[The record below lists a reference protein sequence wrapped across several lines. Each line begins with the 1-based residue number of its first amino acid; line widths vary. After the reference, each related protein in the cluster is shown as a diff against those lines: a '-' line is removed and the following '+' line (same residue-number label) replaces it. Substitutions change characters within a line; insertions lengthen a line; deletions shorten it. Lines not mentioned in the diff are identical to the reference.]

1 MTEKQKKQI
10 EELKEILKQPS
21 IAAKNQGMQKMAEKI
36 EQKLKELGAETKK
49 IQVEN
54 SYPYIYAEIGEGPKT
69 LLIYDH
75 YDVQPCDNIDLWES
89 DPFEPEIR
97 DGKLYA
103 RGVSDNKGYFMLRVQ
118 AIREILEEDNK
129 LPIKIKFLVEGE
141 EEIGSPNLHTLSEE
155 YGYLWE
161 DADICLW
168 ESGGVNEND
177 EPEMALGQKG
187 ITYIELSCEKGERDL
202 HSGNASFVDSPVWRL
217 VHALSTLRD
226 KNGKVTVPELQKQI
240 KEPTE
245 KEEEIIKNKKWD
257 GDKLLESF
265 GREEFLAGR
274 SKQEEVLN
282 NHYFAGTCN
291 ICGIWGG
298 FTELGGIKTVIPNKA
313 TAKIDFR
320 LVADQDSTR
329 VADFIR
335 DHLDKN
341 GFDDVKV
348 KELLNEPVSKSDI
361 NNPLLQKVVSIIGEG
376 YGTDVQL
383 AVTAGSSG
391 PGYYVAS
398 KYNMPIFHLGG
409 GYPGTKAHAPNE
421 NVRLEDY
428 FKVIEVTK
436 KVIRELG
443 KIE

>member
-36 EQKLKELGAETKK
+36 EQTLIKLGAETKK
-49 IQVEN
+49 IEVGN

-75 YDVQPCDNIDLWES
+75 YDVQPCDNMELWES
-89 DPFEPEIR
+89 DPFKPEIR

-103 RGVSDNKGYFMLRVQ
+103 RGVSDNKGNFLSRVQ
-118 AIREILEEDNK
+118 AIRDILESDNE

-177 EPEMALGQKG
+177 EPEMVLGQKG
-187 ITYIELSCEKGERDL
+187 ITYIELSCEMGERDL
-202 HSGNASFVDSPVWRL
+202 HSGNASLVDSPVWRL
-217 VHALSTLRD
+217 IHALAILRD
-226 KNGKVTVPELQKQI
+226 KEGNVTIPDLQEQVKS
-240 KEPTE
+240 PTE
-245 KEEEIIKNKKWD
+245 KEKEIIKNKKWD
-257 GDKLLESF
+257 GEKLLESMGRGEF
-265 GREEFLAGR
+265 LGGRET
-274 SKQEEVLN
+274 QEEVLN
-282 NHYFAGTCN
+282 YHYFSATCN

-298 FTELGGIKTVIPNKA
+298 FTELGGIKTILPNKV

-320 LVADQDSTR
+320 LVADQDSIKVTEIVR
-329 VADFIR
+329 EY
-335 DHLDKN
+335 LDEN
-341 GFDDVKV
+341 GFKDVEV
-348 KELLNEPVSKSDI
+348 KELINEPVSKSDI
-361 NNPLLQKVVSIIGEG
+361 NNSLLQKVIDTMSEE
-376 YGTDVQL
+376 YEAEVQL
-383 AVTAGSSG
+383 AVTSGGSG

-398 KYNMPIFHLGG
+398 KFNIPIFYSGA
-409 GYPGTKAHAPNE
+409 GYPRSKSHAPNE
-421 NVRLEDY
+421 NIRLKDY
-428 FKVIEVTK
+428 FKAIEVTK
-436 KVIRELG
+436 KIIRELG
-443 KIE
+443 NN